1 MKLLKT
7 ILLLL
12 LIVIGVATGYIQL
25 EQSKQETTNS
35 SYDKTIHFP
44 SDRYPET
51 AKHIEEAIEEG
62 QSSICT
68 IDRKNSDEQRDR
80 SLHGIPT
87 KRGYDRDEW
96 PMAMCKE
103 GGKGASVKYVRPSDN
118 RGAGSWVSHQ
128 LSYDPDGTKIQF
140 IID

>member
-25 EQSKQETTNS
+25 EQSKQEMTNS

-51 AKHIEEAIEEG
+51 AKHIEEAIDEG

-80 SLHGIPT
+80 SLRGIPT

-103 GGKGASVKYVRPSDN
+103 GGTGASVKYVRPSDN

-128 LSYDPDGTKIQF
+128 LSDDPDGTRIQF

>member
-128 LSYDPDGTKIQF
+128 LSDDPDGTKIQF

>member
-25 EQSKQETTNS
+25 EQNKQETHS

-44 SDRYPET
+44 SERYPET
-51 AKHIEEAIEEG
+51 AKHIEEAIGEG
-62 QSSICT
+62 HSSICT
-68 IDRKNSDEQRDR
+68 IDRKNSNEQRDQ

-87 KRGYDRDEW
+87 KHGYDRDEW

-103 GGKGASVKYVRPSDN
+103 GGSGASVKYVRPSDN

-128 LSYDPDGTKIQF
+128 LSDDPDGTRIQF